1 MPLYLL
7 GTDHISLHQR
17 GNPSVTDHVR
27 NVPERE
33 LAASIVSYEEQLR
46 GWLDVIRKVE
56 QTPKLPLA
64 YQSLREM
71 QLYFCRLQLIDF
83 NVQTEQIYH
92 ELRKEYRRLG
102 SMDLRIAASA
112 MATNAILVTRN
123 QRDFSQ
129 IAGLILEDWTS
140 S

>member
-7 GTDHISLHQR
+7 DTDHISLHQR
-17 GNPSVTDHVR
+17 GNPHIIDHIR
-27 NVPERE
+27 NVPEHE

-46 GWLDVIRKVE
+46 GWLDVIRRLE

-71 QLYFCRLQLIDF
+71 QQYFCRLQLIDF
-83 NVQTEQIYH
+83 NIQTEQIYQA
-92 ELRKEYRRLG
+92 LRKEYRRLG

-112 MATNAILVTRN
+112 MAANAILVTRN
-123 QRDFSQ
+123 QRDFAQ
-129 IAGLILEDWTS
+129 ISGLIIQDWTS
-140 S
+140 A